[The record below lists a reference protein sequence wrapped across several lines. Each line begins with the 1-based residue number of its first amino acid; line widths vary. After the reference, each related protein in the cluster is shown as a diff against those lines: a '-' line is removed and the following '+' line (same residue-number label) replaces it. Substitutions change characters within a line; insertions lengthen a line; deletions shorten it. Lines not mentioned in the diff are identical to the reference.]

1 MTTGSEQLH
10 LRGALPVGTNLGTYE
25 IESVLGHGGFGIVY
39 RARHLELDSI
49 VAIKELLPLEFAV
62 RDGCTVHPR
71 SADCV
76 DAFEEA
82 RGRFLEEAKSLVQ
95 FRGHPGVVTC
105 LEFFR
110 ANGTAYLV
118 MEHEEGTTLSE
129 LLRRREAAGRP
140 FDQADLLG
148 IAEPL
153 LEALADVHEAGLL
166 HRDIK
171 PSNILVRRRDDKPVL
186 IDFGA
191 AKQTAALHSK
201 SFAPATEGYAA
212 VEQVGEGK
220 LGTWTDLYA
229 IGAVLWRMVASG
241 NPPWKPPNP
250 IRVESRLSA
259 RVRGAA
265 DPLPTARALG
275 SGRFS
280 DSVLDSIDKC
290 LELPGHDRVQD
301 CGQLLRQLRGSGI
314 DVTNHVSQS
323 TDAESLDVA
332 RDPAGLQQYAVSG
345 RRRPLGVGL
354 VLSVLMAVL
363 TGGVWFGLDRPF
375 MVSNQSGTNQTE
387 TASRLDSQSSTYGD
401 SSREVKIS
409 PESTSRIA
417 EPSPRAGGR
426 SDARD
431 SLVTMVALSDADLQ
445 YNLAKKYD
453 MGKGVT
459 QDLSRA
465 AELYLSAAEL
475 GHADAQYNL
484 GVMYSQGEGV
494 QRDRSRAWT
503 LYRQAADQ
511 GHADAQFNLG
521 VLAYKSLKS
530 YLTPTYTRDDAKSD
544 FAHASKWLRRAA
556 ERDLPDAQYWLH
568 ELYNKDEA
576 SETEREESK
585 EWLRRAAEGGNADAQ
600 WMMYIH
606 IGRDEGWPE
615 AEGWL
620 RRSAENGHSAAQMT
634 LGQMYAQ
641 GDGVTQDHR
650 EAVKWF
656 RRAVKSETP
665 RAYSELCFAYSH
677 GKGVPLDYVESAKWC
692 LLAADHGMADSQ
704 MILARLYFEG
714 TGVPRDYVQ
723 GLKWVTLS
731 RRESTNAPKD
741 QLYSALTSL
750 ISRSEFEAGTQL
762 ANEWSRRGNP
772 LRLLIKYPKE
782 RPRR

>member
-1 MTTGSEQLH
+1 MATGSEQMH
-10 LRGALPVGTNLGTYE
+10 LRGALPIGTKLGTYE

-39 RARHLELDSI
+39 RARHLELDSV
-49 VAIKELLPLEFAV
+49 VAIKELLPLELAA

-76 DAFEEA
+76 DAFDEA

-105 LEFFR
+105 LEFFK

-191 AKQTAALHSK
+191 AKQAAALHSK

-290 LELPGHDRVQD
+290 LELPERDRVQD
-301 CGQLLRQLRGSGI
+301 CGQLLRQLRGTGI
-314 DVTNHVSQS
+314 DVTNPVSQS
-323 TDAESLDVA
+323 AAAESLDVA
-332 RDPAGLQQYAVSG
+332 RATAGRQQYTVDG
-345 RRRPLGVGL
+345 RRRPLAVGL
-354 VLSVLMAVL
+354 VLSVTITVL
-363 TGGVWFGLDRPF
+363 GGGVWFGLDRPF
-375 MVSNQSGTNQTE
+375 MVSKQSGTSQTE
-387 TASRLDSQSSTYGD
+387 TASRLDSQSSIYGN
-401 SSREVKIS
+401 SSQEVRIS
-409 PESTSRIA
+409 PESTSRTA
-417 EPSPRAGGR
+417 EPNSRSEWR
-426 SDARD
+426 SDERD
-431 SLVTMVALSDADLQ
+431 SLGMIVDPSDADLQ
-445 YNLAKKYD
+445 YKLAKKYD
-453 MGKGVT
+453 VGNGVT
-459 QDLSRA
+459 RDLSRA

-475 GHADAQYNL
+475 GHANAQYNL

-494 QRDRSRAWT
+494 QRDRSRART
-503 LYRQAADQ
+503 LYRRAAEQ

-521 VLAYKSLKS
+521 VLAYDSLKS
-530 YLTPTYTRDDAKSD
+530 YLTPTYSSEDAKSD
-544 FAHASKWLRRAA
+544 FAQASKWLRRAA
-556 ERDLPDAQYWLH
+556 EQDLPDAQYWLH
-568 ELYNKDEA
+568 ELYNKDGA
-576 SETEREESK
+576 SKTEREESN
-585 EWLRRAAEGGNADAQ
+585 EWLRRAAEAGHSEAQ
-600 WMMYIH
+600 WAMYFYT
-606 IGRDEGWPE
+606 GVKEGWHE
-615 AEGWL
+615 AAGWL
-620 RRSAENGHSAAQMT
+620 RRSAENGHSVAQME
-634 LGQMYAQ
+634 LGQMYAR
-641 GDGVTQDHR
+641 GEGVMQDRR

-656 RRAVKSETP
+656 RRAAKSETP

-704 MILARLYFEG
+704 LILARLYFEG

-731 RRESTNAPKD
+731 RRESPNAQKD
-741 QLYSALTSL
+741 QLYYALASL

-762 ANEWSRRGNP
+762 ANEWSRKGNP
-772 LRLLIKYPKE
+772 LRLVIKYPKE